1 MCISHWVTWVIVYFL
16 SSRCFCWYN
25 YRDLS
30 VLYIYSSSICFF
42 LRIIIPLWYAI
53 IINLI
58 CVFHFR
64 EKSQR
69 IYRLGLRTTLV
80 MVLAIT
86 CWVLDKFFCDTY
98 LGQKFPYL
106 HAIWHILIFISSY
119 TACVLFAYYAVKEE
133 YVNHIPDLRYW
144 PVNEFELGI
153 PFVSIKCYYSEE
165 KRNI

>member
-1 MCISHWVTWVIVYFL
+1 MSRINDTFWFLCTPFVYFAL
-16 SSRCFCWYN
+16 TNMPLFTFHSAF
-25 YRDLS
+25 
-30 VLYIYSSSICFF
+30 VLLLFLLIFVLFSSIFINMLCFG
-42 LRIIIPLWYAI
+42 I
-53 IINLI
+53 
-58 CVFHFR
+58 FR

-69 IYRLGLRTTLV
+69 VYRLGLRTTLV

-106 HAIWHILIFISSY
+106 HAIWHVLIFISSY

-133 YVNHIPDLRYW
+133 HVNHIPDLRYW
-144 PVNEFELGI
+144 PVNDFELGI